1 MKINYKW
8 KKILSTVLAVVLLVG
23 AVGAVAAV
31 ASNDSKPAGAVFKIG
46 GLDPVTGKYV
56 DTDKSIYTEEAFDC
70 YGLRVEPDFES
81 TVTYDIYYYDGKD
94 KLLAVVEDQTEV
106 YDEDFEIAEKCRI
119 VIHPEIPEDTNEKDF
134 KVYFWEVMKY
144 ANMLDITVS
153 KNSSKVEYS
162 NIYDEEIML
171 EGFTIVSDASVIETP
186 TNYIEKSTSKVSTP
200 IEVDSE
206 EEKIEVWIRH
216 DLPPQYITYII
227 FFDEEGK
234 YISCYSESIEKFNN
248 NGWSKITFDV
258 PENAEDLVFV
268 LPIDAECYAFYR

>member
-1 MKINYKW
+1 MRKRSW
-8 KKILSTVLAVVLLVG
+8 KNILSIGLAVLVLFG
-23 AVGAVAAV
+23 AVGAVASFAT
-31 ASNDSKPAGAVFKIG
+31 NDSKPAGAVFKVG
-46 GLDPVTGKYV
+46 GLDPETGKYV
-56 DTDKSIYTEEAFDC
+56 KTDKTIYTEEAIDA
-70 YGLRVEPDFES
+70 YGLRIEPDFES
-81 TVTYDIYYYDGKD
+81 TVTYDIYYYDGED
-94 KLLAVVEDQTEV
+94 KLLAVVDGLTEV
-106 YDEDFEIAEKCRI
+106 YDEDFEVAEKCRI
-119 VIHPEIPEDTNEKDF
+119 VVHPEIPEDTKEKDF

-144 ANMLDITVS
+144 ANMLDVTVS
-153 KNSSKVEYS
+153 KKSSKVEYS

-171 EGFTIVSDASVIETP
+171 EGFTIVSDSSVIETS